1 MSGNWQSL
9 VRARFRAMSARSD
22 RYSVTFSL
30 SRTHLTQSLFSPLSL
45 AHATL
50 TRTALIPTVANIGLQ
65 LYLGYA
71 YACFRAVGEPP
82 AQPSAV
88 APAAGRPAPGA
99 ELQTVPTA
107 VAVGVPVSTAVPAT
121 AC

>member
-50 TRTALIPTVANIGLQ
+50 MCTALVPTVANIGLQ
-65 LYLGYA
+65 LYLG